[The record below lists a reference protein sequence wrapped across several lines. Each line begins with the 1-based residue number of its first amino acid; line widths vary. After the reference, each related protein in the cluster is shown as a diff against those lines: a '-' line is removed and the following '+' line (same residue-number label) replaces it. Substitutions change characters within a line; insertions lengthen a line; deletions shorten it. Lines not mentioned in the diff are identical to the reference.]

1 MLAYLVLR
9 EAGNKFASYVLADVA
24 AKAVPGLRD
33 PRTVACVKFDGRPW
47 IWPEAAI

>member
-1 MLAYLVLR
+1 VLGCLVLR
-9 EAGNKFASYVLADVA
+9 EAGNMFPSYVLVDVA

-33 PRTVACVKFDGRPW
+33 PKTVACVKLDGRPW